1 MSWDSDIDSLS
12 DAFTYAD
19 YRPIPDQFEEYEQ
32 ADDDIREQDYILKSE
47 TIAIENEILTG
58 SFSSLTIKSTPKQ
71 NTTTNSIKETI
82 DSYLRQ
88 SPAQAPPTVPPTYN
102 ISSFTRS
109 PKRKRQTPSCQ
120 RNNSLQKPRNSPKNT
135 YLQRINSFHLR
146 KLRTKSHLSE

>member
-19 YRPIPDQFEEYEQ
+19 YRPIPDQLSEYEQ
-32 ADDDIREQDYILKSE
+32 ADDDIREQDHILKSE

-58 SFSSLTIKSTPKQ
+58 SFSSLTIKTTPKQ
-71 NTTTNSIKETI
+71 NTTNSIKETI

-88 SPAQAPPTVPPTYN
+88 SPAQIPPTVPATYN
-102 ISSFTRS
+102 TSSFTRS

-120 RNNSLQKPRNSPKNT
+120 SSTSLQKPRNSQKNT